1 MKTRNK
7 HLESVQA
14 ILIAIVAA
22 LVLRQFVIAA
32 YKIPTSSMEDTLLV
46 GDFLL
51 VNKFYYGAQ
60 TPNWIGIPFTQ
71 IGFDVPWFRFPR
83 VAPPKQDDIVVFR
96 YPYDPKLGRYSEDP
110 HYEYIKRCV
119 AVGGQ
124 TLEIIDKKLFVDNE
138 LFPIPPKLKHVDPN
152 IHGRYN
158 HSYRVFQPNLGS
170 RDNFGPLTVP
180 PNHYFMMG
188 DNRDNSS
195 DSRDWGFVPPENIVG
210 KPLIIYLSWNS
221 NMPLYRL
228 GHKIRWNRL
237 AMVIR

>member
-1 MKTRNK
+1 MKLKKK

-14 ILIAIVAA
+14 ILVAIAAA
-22 LVLRQFVIAA
+22 LILRQFVIAA

-60 TPNWIGIPFTQ
+60 TPNWIGIPFTK
-71 IGFDVPWFRFPR
+71 IGFDVPWFRFPKI
-83 VAPPKQDDIVVFR
+83 AEPQQNEIVVFR
-96 YPYDPKLGRYSEDP
+96 YPWDPKLNRYTEDP
-110 HYEYIKRCV
+110 RLEYIKRCV
-119 AVGGQ
+119 GTGGQ
-124 TLEIIDKKLFVDNE
+124 TIEIIDKELFVDSIP
-138 LFPIPPKLKHVDPN
+138 FPIPPKLKHTDPN
-152 IHGRYN
+152 ILSRYDRR
-158 HSYRVFQPNLGS
+158 YPVFRANLGS
-170 RDNFGPLTVP
+170 RDNFGEVIVP
-180 PNHYFMMG
+180 KDHFFMMG

-221 NMPLYRL
+221 HMPTYRL
-228 GHKIRWNRL
+228 FNKIRWNRL

>member
-1 MKTRNK
+1 VKNK
-7 HLESVQA
+7 HWESVQA

-22 LVLRQFVIAA
+22 LILRQFVIAA
-32 YKIPTSSMEDTLLV
+32 YKIPTSSMEETLLV

-60 TPNWIGIPFTQ
+60 TPKWIGIPFTQ

-83 VAPPKQDDIVVFR
+83 IAPPQQNDIVVFR
-96 YPYDPKLGRYSEDP
+96 YPWNPKLGRYLKDP

-124 TLEIIDKKLFVDNE
+124 TLEITDKILWVAGE
-138 LFPIPPKLKHVDPN
+138 PFPIPPKLKHSDPN
-152 IHGRYN
+152 VFSRYN
-158 HSYRVFQPNLGS
+158 LNYPIFRQGLGS
-170 RDNFGPLTVP
+170 RDNFGPLTIP
-180 PNHYFMMG
+180 QNHYFMMG

-221 NMPLYRL
+221 NIPAYRFPN
-228 GHKIRWNRL
+228 KIRWNRL

>member
-1 MKTRNK
+1 LKLKKK

-14 ILIAIVAA
+14 ILVAIAAA
-22 LVLRQFVIAA
+22 LILRQFVIAA

-60 TPNWIGIPFTQ
+60 TPNWIGIPFTK
-71 IGFDVPWFRFPR
+71 IGFDVPWFRFPK
-83 VAPPKQDDIVVFR
+83 VAEPQQNEIVVFR
-96 YPYDPKLGRYSEDP
+96 YPWDPKLNRYTEDP
-110 HYEYIKRCV
+110 RLEYIKRCV
-119 AVGGQ
+119 GTGGQ
-124 TLEIIDKKLFVDNE
+124 TIEIIDKELFVDSIP
-138 LFPIPPKLKHVDPN
+138 FPIPPKLKHTDPN
-152 IHGRYN
+152 ILSRYDRR
-158 HSYRVFQPNLGS
+158 YPVFRANLGS
-170 RDNFGPLTVP
+170 RDNFGEVIVP
-180 PNHYFMMG
+180 KDHFFMMG

-221 NMPLYRL
+221 HMPTYRL
-228 GHKIRWNRL
+228 FNKIRWNRL

>member
-1 MKTRNK
+1 LKPQKK
-7 HLESVQA
+7 HWESVQA
-14 ILIAIVAA
+14 ILVAIVAA
-22 LVLRQFVIAA
+22 LILRQFVIAA

-60 TPNWIGIPFTQ
+60 TPNWLGIPFTK
-71 IGFDVPWFRFPR
+71 IGFNVPWFRFPR
-83 VAPPKQDDIVVFR
+83 IAAPKQDDIVVFR
-96 YPYDPKLGRYSEDP
+96 YPYDPRLGRYPEDP

-119 AVGGQ
+119 ATGGQ
-124 TLEIIDKKLFVDNE
+124 TLEVINKKLMVDGQP
-138 LFPIPPKLKHVDPN
+138 FPIPPKLKHTDLN
-152 IHGRYN
+152 IYSRYN
-158 HSYRVFQPNLGS
+158 TSYPVFRPNLGS

-180 PNHYFMMG
+180 SNHYFMMG

-195 DSRDWGFVPPENIVG
+195 DSRDWGFVPPDNIVG

-221 NMPLYRL
+221 NMPSYRFLY
-228 GHKIRWNRL
+228 KIRWNRL

>member
-1 MKTRNK
+1 MNIKNK
-7 HLESVQA
+7 HWESVQA

-60 TPNWIGIPFTQ
+60 TPNWVGIPFTD

-83 VAPPKQDDIVVFR
+83 IAPPQQNDIVVFR
-96 YPYDPKLGRYSEDP
+96 YPWDPKLKRYREDP

-124 TLEIIDKKLFVDNE
+124 TLEITEKTLWVE
-138 LFPIPPKLKHVDPN
+138 GEPFPVPPKLKHTDPN
-152 IHGRYN
+152 VFSR
-158 HSYRVFQPNLGS
+158 HSQNYPIFRSGLGS

-188 DNRDNSS
+188 DNRDQSS
-195 DSRDWGFVPPENIVG
+195 DSRDWGFVPPDEIVG

-221 NMPLYRL
+221 NMPSYRL
-228 GHKIRWNRL
+228 FNKIRWNRL

>member
-1 MKTRNK
+1 MKLKKK

-14 ILIAIVAA
+14 IFVAIAAA
-22 LVLRQFVIAA
+22 LILRQFVIAA

-60 TPNWIGIPFTQ
+60 TPNWIGIPFTK
-71 IGFDVPWFRFPR
+71 IGFDVPWFRFPKI
-83 VAPPKQDDIVVFR
+83 AEPQQNEIVVFR
-96 YPYDPKLGRYSEDP
+96 YPWDPKLNRYTEDP
-110 HYEYIKRCV
+110 RLEYIKRCV
-119 AVGGQ
+119 GTGGQ
-124 TLEIIDKKLFVDNE
+124 TIEIIDKELFVDSVP
-138 LFPIPPKLKHVDPN
+138 FPIPPKLKHTDPN
-152 IHGRYN
+152 ILSRYDRR
-158 HSYRVFQPNLGS
+158 YPVFRANLGS
-170 RDNFGPLTVP
+170 RDNFGEVIVP
-180 PNHYFMMG
+180 KDHFFMMG

-221 NMPLYRL
+221 HMPTYRL
-228 GHKIRWNRL
+228 FNKIRWNRL

>member
-1 MKTRNK
+1 M
-7 HLESVQA
+7 QA

-60 TPNWIGIPFTQ
+60 TPNWIGIPFTK
-71 IGFDVPWFRFPR
+71 IGFNVPWFRFPR
-83 VAPPKQDDIVVFR
+83 VAPPRQNDIVVFR
-96 YPYDPKLGRYSEDP
+96 YPYDPRLGRYPSDP

-124 TLEIIDKKLFVDNE
+124 TLEIIDKKLYVDDTA
-138 LFPIPPKLKHVDPN
+138 FPIPPKLKHLDPT
-152 IHGRYN
+152 ILGRYN
-158 HSYRVFQPNLGS
+158 GSYPVFQPNLGS
-170 RDNFGPLTVP
+170 RDNFGPLKVP
-180 PNHYFMMG
+180 ANHYFMMG

-195 DSRDWGFVPPENIVG
+195 DSRDWGFVPPDNIVG

-221 NMPLYRL
+221 RIPGYRL
-228 GHKIRWNRL
+228 LHKIRWNRL

>member
-1 MKTRNK
+1 MKAKKK
-7 HLESVQA
+7 HLESIQA
-14 ILIAIVAA
+14 ILVAIIAA
-22 LVLRQFVIAA
+22 LILRQFVIAA

-60 TPNWIGIPFTQ
+60 TPNWIGIPFTK

-83 VAPPKQDDIVVFR
+83 IAAPQQNEIVVFR
-96 YPYDPKLGRYSEDP
+96 YPWNSKLGRYPEDP
-110 HYEYIKRCV
+110 KLEYIKRCI
-119 AVGGQ
+119 ATTGQ
-124 TLEIIDKKLFVDNE
+124 SIEIVDKKLFVNGE
-138 LFPIPPKLKHVDPN
+138 PFPIPPKLKHTDPN
-152 IHGRYN
+152 ILSKYN
-158 HSYRVFQPNLGS
+158 RSYPVFRPGLGS
-170 RDNFGPLTVP
+170 RDNFGPLTVS

-195 DSRDWGFVPPENIVG
+195 DSRDWGFVPLENIVG

-221 NMPLYRL
+221 HIPTYRL
-228 GHKIRWNRL
+228 SHKIRWNRL